1 MWAAHSESLAHIADT
16 QNSRPCKHRPWQ
28 CQTRDMLASRDAATE
43 VGWRLKPAGS
53 SGQPRV
59 RHTERSSL
67 LQKPAQMQLARSAH
81 RVTVLRV
88 EVPCQACGWSLQTV
102 RNWKYLQCA
111 SAVLAVCNHLHRLA
125 GRFMRMLQHTKHTR
139 RRWMTKQEV
148 WSLYHRPKNKKPSHD
163 S

>member
-1 MWAAHSESLAHIADT
+1 
-16 QNSRPCKHRPWQ
+16 
-28 CQTRDMLASRDAATE
+28 MLASRDAATE

-111 SAVLAVCNHLHRLA
+111 SAVLAVCQSSSSFGWPLHENAATHKTHKTAMADKTRRSGVCTTGQKIKNRHRLVTQ
-125 GRFMRMLQHTKHTR
+125 GPPLR
-139 RRWMTKQEV
+139 
-148 WSLYHRPKNKKPSHD
+148 S
-163 S
+163 